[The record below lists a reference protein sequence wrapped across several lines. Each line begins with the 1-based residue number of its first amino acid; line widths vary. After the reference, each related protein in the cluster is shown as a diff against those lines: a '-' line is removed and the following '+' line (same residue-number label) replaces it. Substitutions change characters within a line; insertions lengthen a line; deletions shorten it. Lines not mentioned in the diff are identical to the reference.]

1 MRYLQASS
9 KLRQLGPPLLS
20 AILFWMAFFPVN
32 WPWLGWLA
40 FVPWLVGIAGQ
51 SSKQR
56 LYSSL
61 IFGLCFYGLAL
72 NWMRVADIRMVAT
85 WAMLAVWAGLFTVIL
100 GWVVGKIYDR
110 HPKGGMVLA
119 FPMVIVPIEWMRAYA
134 LEGFPWY
141 FLGHTQHD
149 TLPLLQLAELGGA
162 YLITLLVALVNGIFA
177 DLWLGEKPE
186 CLLSFPLHR
195 KAMGVGLAVTGALWF
210 GYSRLGPTEFNEG
223 TEIAVLQA
231 DHPQGIRN
239 SAGAEQVRVEY
250 QEMIRTLFQ
259 SHLRPLVLVWPETSY
274 PALVDITDLD
284 NSKWLPEKEKPNG
297 PSQLLGASTIV
308 EPKGEPSKQFNS
320 AVLFDPKGIPIDH
333 YDKIHRVPFGEYVP
347 LKDWI
352 PFINVL
358 APYDHDYSIAPG
370 ERLTRFSLPYSPI
383 PLVFGAA
390 ICYESG
396 DSHHFRSLAGGDG
409 KPPVD
414 FFINQ
419 SNDGWFHGTEEHE
432 HHLLLLRFRAVETR
446 RPVIR
451 AVNMGIS
458 AWVDAYGRVLRP
470 KEISGSPNEK
480 TARIFTITTEELPTG
495 EWGKFK
501 QNTVVLV
508 GPVPKRVNGI
518 PMGWAR
524 LQGSWPGFFALGC
537 VALIVFGGKQK
548 ARD

>member
-1 MRYLQASS
+1 M
-9 KLRQLGPPLLS
+9 
-20 AILFWMAFFPVN
+20 
-32 WPWLGWLA
+32 A

-51 SSKQR
+51 SNKQR
-56 LYSSL
+56 LFSSL
-61 IFGLCFYGLAL
+61 IFGLVFYGLAL

-85 WAMLAVWAGLFTVIL
+85 WAMLAMWASLFSVIL
-100 GWVVGKIYDR
+100 GWVVGKIYDQ
-110 HPKGGMVLA
+110 HPQGGMLLA
-119 FPMVIVPIEWMRAYA
+119 FPLVIVPIEWMRSFA

-149 TLPLLQLAELGGA
+149 SLPLLQLAEYGGA
-162 YLITLLVALVNGIFA
+162 YLITFLVAMVNGLIT
-177 DLWLGEKPE
+177 DIWLGKNTFRTFILPMG
-186 CLLSFPLHR
+186 L
-195 KAMGVGLAVTGALWF
+195 KAMGVGLVVTGALLL
-210 GYSRLGPTEFNEG
+210 GYSRLGPTEFIEG
-223 TEIAVLQA
+223 TDVAVLQA

-239 SAGAEQVRVEY
+239 SAGADQVRVEY
-250 QEMIRTLFQ
+250 QEMIRALFQ
-259 SHLRPLVLVWPETSY
+259 SHLRPLLLIWPETSY
-274 PALVDITDLD
+274 PALVDITDL
-284 NSKWLPEKEKPNG
+284 NHARWLPEKEKPNR

-308 EPKGEPSKQFNS
+308 ESKGKPSKQFNS
-320 AVLFDPKGIPIDH
+320 AVLFDPKGFPIDH

-347 LKDWI
+347 LKDWL

-370 ERLTRFSLPYSPI
+370 ERLTRFPLPYSPQ
-383 PLVFGAA
+383 PLLFGAA

-396 DSHHFRSLAGGDG
+396 DSHHFWSLAGGDG

-432 HHLLLLRFRAVETR
+432 QHLLLLRFRAVETR

-470 KEISGSPNEK
+470 KEVPGPQPEISTK
-480 TARIFTITTEELPTG
+480 IFTITKEELPAN

-501 QNTVVLV
+501 QIAVVLV
-508 GPVPKRVNGI
+508 GPVPKLIQRI
-518 PMGWAR
+518 STKWAWI
-524 LQGSWPGFFALGC
+524 QGSWPGFFAFGC
-537 VALIVFGGKQK
+537 VILILFKGKK
-548 ARD
+548 KPGTKPGLF